1 MKATKSTVGQAIATV
16 TAMPEITSFKSAGYQ
31 TALIKERGAVIARFV
46 IDNCP
51 SFLDPKG
58 IPDEI
63 RNELKDGFA
72 LRFQELNPAVM
83 YTADWI
89 PAVDGNNGMHNV
101 TLAYCMSFTQQAFG
115 AIDDPVKKGIIKKIR
130 DDFSTYV
137 SNRIGDIKKAI
148 RDLDKT
154 SKPKV
159 PPAEFYDYMSNK
171 EKGIWVTVKARRKT
185 AEQRGDTT
193 APTELAL
200 RMAIDAFND
209 AIAKNSK

>member
-1 MKATKSTVGQAIATV
+1 MKATKTALSNAI
-16 TAMPEITSFKSAGYQ
+16 PSLEITSFKSAGYQ

-51 SFLDPKG
+51 SFLDSKG

-72 LRFQELNPAVM
+72 LRWQELHPAIT

-89 PAVDGNNGMHNV
+89 PSLDGNKGMHVV
-101 TLAYCMSFTQQAFG
+101 TLAYCMSYTQQAFG
-115 AIDDPVKKGIIKKIR
+115 AIDDPVKKSIIKGIR
-130 DDFSTYV
+130 DEFSTYV
-137 SNRIGDIKKAI
+137 SNRIADIKKAI

-154 SKPKV
+154 SKTKV

-171 EKGIWVTVKARRKT
+171 EKGVWVTVKARRKT

-209 AIAKNSK
+209 ALAKNSK

>member
-1 MKATKSTVGQAIATV
+1 MKVTKSTVESNV
-16 TAMPEITSFKSAGYQ
+16 TSLPEITSFKSAGYQ

-46 IDNCP
+46 IENCP
-51 SFLDPKG
+51 SFLDSKG

-72 LRFQELNPAVM
+72 LRWQELNPAVM

-89 PAVDGNNGMHNV
+89 PSKDGKNGMHNA

-159 PPAEFYDYMSNK
+159 PPSEFYDYMSNK

-185 AEQRGDTT
+185 AEARGDTT